1 MKAGPVSK
9 HDVVITGIGLATP
22 IGHDADAVWG
32 RLVEAKTAVKRL
44 EPLGQGGST
53 VEDFN
58 PAEHVK
64 QKKILRMTNRATV
77 FSLAA
82 ARRAWADA
90 GLEGEPAYDPTRF
103 GIYTGSG
110 ESEMRPE
117 AFLHGLAHAVDEHG
131 RLDVGAFARTG
142 LDDVDPYVALTS
154 LSNNALCYISV
165 AHQLM
170 GPNSNYVKSAV
181 ASSQALGEAA
191 WIVRH
196 GYADAVM
203 VVGVDS
209 LSDSLAMVAY
219 NSLGLLCTAP
229 TEVGAAMR
237 PFDRSRSGLAPGEGA
252 GAVVIE
258 SAEGAARRGARVHGR
273 VLGFGQAT
281 YVVDV
286 FEGVSDGSGLTTAIT
301 EALADASLPADRVDF
316 IVADGSASVH
326 GDASEA
332 AGIARVAGGAL
343 RKTPLTATKPV
354 SGHLGAATGVVEAI
368 FSLLMMKHG
377 QLPPICNLRDPA
389 VDPPLGFVTERP
401 LPGQFRAGLHIARG
415 LGGQNAV
422 LVLGSA

>member
-1 MKAGPVSK
+1 MNK

-22 IGHDADAVWG
+22 LGHDAESVWG
-32 RLVEAKTAVKRL
+32 RLVDSKSAVRTL
-44 EPLGQGGST
+44 EPLGQGGSA
-53 VEDFN
+53 VEDFD
-58 PAEHVK
+58 PVEHVK
-64 QKKILRMTNRATV
+64 QRKILRMTNRATV

-90 GLEGEPAYDPTRF
+90 GLEGSTAYEPTRF

-117 AFLHGLAHAVDEHG
+117 AFLPGLTHAIDERGH
-131 RLDVGAFARTG
+131 LDIGAFARTG
-142 LDDVDPYVALTS
+142 LDNVDPYVALTS

-196 GYADAVM
+196 GYADAIM

-209 LSDSLAMVAY
+209 LSDPLAVVAY
-219 NSLGLLCTAP
+219 NSLGLLCKD
-229 TEVGAAMR
+229 TERVGSAMR
-237 PFDRSRSGLAPGEGA
+237 PFDRARSGFMPGEGA
-252 GAVVIE
+252 GAVILE
-258 SAEGAARRGARVHGR
+258 SAEGARRRGARVHGR

-286 FEGVSDGSGLTTAIT
+286 FEGVSDGTGLTTAIGD
-301 EALADASLPADRVDF
+301 ALADANLAADRVDF

-332 AGIARVAGGAL
+332 KGIARVAGGAL
-343 RKTPLTATKPV
+343 RTTPLTATKPL
-354 SGHLGAATGVVEAI
+354 SGHLGAATGVVESI
-368 FSLLMMKHG
+368 FGLLMMQHG
-377 QLPPICNLRDPA
+377 QVPPIHNLDDPA
-389 VDPPLGFVTERP
+389 VDPSLGFVTEQP
-401 LPGQFRAGLHIARG
+401 LKGRFHAGLHIARG

-422 LVLGSA
+422 LVLGRA